1 MARGSSFV
9 FSRLDIQDSQLRF
22 FLINYNILLYS
33 YGRAQEDNGP
43 GMPCSSTM
51 GLPVNNLWDFGRVL
65 LGKIHRLQL
74 LPTHNHNYIHIDIIN
89 KEIVERTDKNWGFS
103 H

>member
-51 GLPVNNLWDFGRVL
+51 GLPVNNLWDYRRVL